1 MDWRKIQHDL
11 ALAMGSQLLQKLTGL
26 VVIMLLARHFD
37 KAVMGRFFLAGALAT
52 LLAMATE
59 LGVNRHLMR
68 RAAQHQDDALTALGQ
83 VLALRLP
90 LMLVGYAV
98 MALAVFLIEPGL
110 TVPVL
115 LTSLYVLLQE
125 YYYSFASFM
134 LGLGRVGM
142 RLVSM
147 LIGQVLTVGLVVL
160 AVAME
165 AGLAAVLA
173 AYGVANLVMVL
184 LTATIVRRRI
194 GPFPLRWDRDAAA
207 GIVREA
213 LPFFLLGVLGTI
225 HFKVDSLML
234 GVLRGYEQV
243 ATYEAAYKFLEV
255 SRFMVRPAAMI
266 FFPLCSAL
274 AARGDWTTYRLV
286 LRKLVR
292 TTGALGLA
300 MAGGVLVTAGWLMA
314 LVFGPAYG
322 ESAVVLRILFLA
334 VPMVY
339 LGFVATFVAPSL
351 NLERR
356 AVPVTGACLLLNVG
370 LNVLMIPPMG
380 ARGAAWATLVSET
393 VLATWLFAMIAGR
406 LVALRRAPAAGPAA
420 AEVALPSPE
429 GGRRA

>member
-1 MDWRKIQHDL
+1 MDWRKIQNDL

-26 VVIMLLARHFD
+26 VVIMVLARHFD

-68 RAAQHQDDALTALGQ
+68 QAAQHADDALAALGQ

-90 LMLVGYAV
+90 LMLAGYAA
-98 MALAVFLIEPGL
+98 MALVVFLIEPEL

-115 LTSLYVLLQE
+115 LTSLYVLLQD
-125 YYYSFASFM
+125 YYYSFSSLM
-134 LGLGRVGM
+134 LGLRRVGM

-147 LIGQVLTVGLVVL
+147 LIGQVLTVALVIL
-160 AVAME
+160 AVAMG
-165 AGLAAVLA
+165 AGLTLVLV
-173 AYGVANLVMVL
+173 AYVVANFAMVL
-184 LTATIVRRRI
+184 LTAALVRQRI
-194 GPFPLRWDRDAAA
+194 GPFSLHWNRPAFGRIL
-207 GIVREA
+207 REA

-234 GVLRGYEQV
+234 GLLRGYEQV

-255 SRFMVRPAAMI
+255 SRFIVRPAAMI
-266 FFPLCSAL
+266 FFPLCSEM
-274 AARGDWTTYRLV
+274 AARGDWATYRLV
-286 LRKLVR
+286 LRRLVN

-300 MAGGVLVTAGWLMA
+300 MAGGVLLAAGWLVT

-322 ESAVVLRILFLA
+322 ESEAVLRILFLA
-334 VPMVY
+334 VPMVFF
-339 LGFVATFVAPSL
+339 GFVAGFVAPSL

-356 AVPVTGACLLLNVG
+356 AVSATGACLLLNVA
-370 LNVLMIPPMG
+370 LNLLMIPSLG

-393 VLATWLFAMIAGR
+393 ILAAWLFAMIAAR
-406 LVALRRAPAAGPAA
+406 LGALRHLPAHAPAAAGP
-420 AEVALPSPE
+420 VLPNSE